1 LRAELGKAR
10 RAMRDPVEILP
21 ALQALKRVIDNAG
34 RG

>member
-21 ALQALKRVIDNAG
+21 ALQALKRAVHLAN